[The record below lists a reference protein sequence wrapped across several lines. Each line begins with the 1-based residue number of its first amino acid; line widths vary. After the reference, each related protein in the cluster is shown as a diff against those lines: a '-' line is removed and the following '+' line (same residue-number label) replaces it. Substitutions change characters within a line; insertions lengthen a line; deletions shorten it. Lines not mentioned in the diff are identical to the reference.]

1 MYDDVIFDNELSI
14 ANGFNNY
21 FINVSKKLLNNIVIP
36 PEFTNMENYFGKLP
50 LQNNTFSFDGSK

>member
-21 FINVSKKLLNNIVIP
+21 FIIVPKTLLNNIVIP
-36 PEFTNMENYFGKLP
+36 PECNNMENYFDKLP
-50 LQNNTFSFDGSK
+50 LQKKYIQF